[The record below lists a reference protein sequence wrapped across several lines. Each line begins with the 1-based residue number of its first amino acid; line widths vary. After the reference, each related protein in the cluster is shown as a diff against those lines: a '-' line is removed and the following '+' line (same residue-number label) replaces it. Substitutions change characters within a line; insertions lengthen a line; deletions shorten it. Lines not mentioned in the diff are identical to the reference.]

1 MPKTKPELVS
11 TVKIE
16 KGLRTNGSW
25 CHTASSDGFLTLYVV
40 KSPDNDCAPNLVG
53 VGNDPV
59 NVGNDAVNVENDYL
73 VFNTGYRNTPF
84 KLNVN
89 NAHETNESILNN
101 YPVYAGEETWVNAST
116 PNKFCVY
123 GFFSAKPNV

>member
-40 KSPDNDCAPNLVG
+40 KSPDNDCGPNLAG
-53 VGNDPV
+53 
-59 NVGNDAVNVENDYL
+59 VGNDAVNVENDYL

-123 GFFSAKPNV
+123 GFFSATPNV